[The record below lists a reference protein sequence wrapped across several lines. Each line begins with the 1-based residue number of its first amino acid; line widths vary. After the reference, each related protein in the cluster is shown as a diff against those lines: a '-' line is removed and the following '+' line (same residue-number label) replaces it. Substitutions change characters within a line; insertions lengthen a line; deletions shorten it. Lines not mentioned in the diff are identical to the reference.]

1 MGFPLVYL
9 VTLILI
15 LLALLL
21 IIIALLIVFSILV
34 AGKIVKP
41 QRIILSWTP
50 RDLGFEYED
59 FIYKTRDGVDLKGW
73 LVKGGGEK
81 AIVLIHGLNSSRW
94 DEYCV
99 KPAMKV
105 LGERGYSVLVVD
117 MRAHGVSGGE
127 ITTLG
132 YKESDDVAEIV
143 NILRSRGFKKIAIYG
158 FSMGGAISIITATKT
173 LVDAVIVDS
182 PYVNIVSSGRRL
194 VRRVKGLVGYMLRLS
209 YPLVVKIV
217 EARVGFSLGELM
229 ITMYAKR
236 VKAPVLMV
244 APLRDHLITVDEYKA
259 LYEELKKSSPNVE
272 AWFVDSEHVEAWQ
285 RHSSEY
291 VERLL
296 NFLSRY
302 M

>member
-1 MGFPLVYL
+1 MGFLLVYSI
-9 VTLILI
+9 TLISI
-15 LLALLL
+15 ILALLI
-21 IIIALLIVFSILV
+21 IIIALLTAFSILA
-34 AGKIVKP
+34 AGKMVKP

-73 LVKGGGEK
+73 LVKGSGEK
-81 AIVLIHGLNSSRW
+81 AIVLIHGLNSSKW
-94 DEYCV
+94 DDCCI

-117 MRAHGVSGGE
+117 MRAHGESGGE

-143 NILRSRGFKKIAIYG
+143 NLLRNRGFKKIALYG
-158 FSMGGAISIITATKT
+158 FSMGGAISIITAAKT
-173 LVDAVIVDS
+173 LVDAVVVDS

-194 VRRVKGLVGYMLRLS
+194 VSRIKGFVGYMLRLS
-209 YPLVVKIV
+209 YPLVIKIV
-217 EARVGFSLGELM
+217 EARVGFSLGELL
-229 ITMYAKR
+229 ITMYAKG

-244 APLRDHLITVDEYKA
+244 VPLRDHLITIDEYKA

-272 AWFVDSEHVEAWQ
+272 AWFVDSKHVEAWQ

-296 NFLSRY
+296 SFLSKY
-302 M
+302 I